1 MFALTMFMFLVLTV
15 VNCVSNPAL
24 SFEDMLKAYTPEEC
38 PTPCPSPTCPAP
50 NLSCPKLSYP
60 TRATTQI
67 LAKMRI
73 ADRKIRRLATPTS
86 KIFKIMKSV
95 ENIEVRYI
103 FTLEL
108 VRIYI
113 AKYIYS
119 IAQN

>member
-1 MFALTMFMFLVLTV
+1 MFALTMFIFLVLTVV

-50 NLSCPKLSYP
+50 NLSCPKPSYP

-67 LAKMRI
+67 LAKMRTV
-73 ADRKIRRLATPTS
+73 DRKIRRLTTPTS

-103 FTLEL
+103 YI
-108 VRIYI
+108 RIGTH
-113 AKYIYS
+113 IYS
-119 IAQN
+119 KIYL